1 MDKIKNDLIELI
13 DDTERRFH
21 TNLLLMYNEHFT
33 QDELL
38 TLTILF
44 SEAIEMCDF
53 NKMNKA
59 FKLIEDKIKK
69 LEGIEWL

>member
-1 MDKIKNDLIELI
+1 MNKEKLI
-13 DDTERRFH
+13 DDSERRYH

-44 SEAIEMCDF
+44 SEAIEMCDV

-59 FKLIEDKIKK
+59 FKLIEDKIKD
-69 LEGIEWL
+69 LEGIE

>member
-69 LEGIEWL
+69 LEGIE

>member
-1 MDKIKNDLIELI
+1 MGKIKNDLIELI
-13 DDTERRFH
+13 GDSERKYH

-59 FKLIEDKIKK
+59 FKLIEDKVKD
-69 LEGIEWL
+69 LEGIV